1 MNTPEVE
8 MHTPKVEMNT
18 PEIHEKPQTVKDM

>member
-18 PEIHEKPQTVKDM
+18 PEIHEKPQTFKDM